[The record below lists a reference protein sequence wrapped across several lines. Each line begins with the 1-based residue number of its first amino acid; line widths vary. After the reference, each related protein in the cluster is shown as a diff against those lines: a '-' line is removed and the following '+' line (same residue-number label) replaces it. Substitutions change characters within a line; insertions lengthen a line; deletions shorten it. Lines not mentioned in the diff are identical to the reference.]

1 VKQLVE
7 ISTNEASTND
17 QTNRKQ
23 LPDSRRITMALPA
36 NVTTGTWT
44 LDPSHSEIGFT
55 VRHAGISKVRG
66 QFTDAAATL
75 DLAENVTDSKVNASI
90 KTASFDSGDANRDGH
105 VRGEDFF
112 DVKTFPEI
120 SFVSNTI
127 VPKGDAYE
135 LQGDLTIKGITR
147 PVALE
152 TEFNGV
158 AVDPFGNTRAGL
170 SAETTISRKDFGLTW
185 NAVLEAG
192 GVLVSD
198 KVAINL
204 ELAFIAPAA

>member
-1 VKQLVE
+1 M
-7 ISTNEASTND
+7 T
-17 QTNRKQ
+17 
-23 LPDSRRITMALPA
+23 LPEGLTPG
-36 NVTTGTWT
+36 VWT
-44 LDPSHSEIGFT
+44 LDMSHSEVGFS

-75 DLAENVTDSKVNASI
+75 DLAEDVTGSKVNATI
-90 KTASFDSGDANRDGH
+90 KTASFDSGDVNRDGH

-112 DVKTFPEI
+112 DVEKFPEI

-135 LQGDLTIKGITR
+135 LQGDLTIKGVTR

-198 KVAINL
+198 KVAVNL

>member
-1 VKQLVE
+1 MFPGVGIKDANACLYWMQQLVE
-7 ISTNEASTND
+7 ISTNEASTDD
-17 QTNRKQ
+17 QT
-23 LPDSRRITMALPA
+23 DSLTTDPRRITMALPA

-112 DVKTFPEI
+112 DV
-120 SFVSNTI
+120 
-127 VPKGDAYE
+127 
-135 LQGDLTIKGITR
+135 
-147 PVALE
+147 E
-152 TEFNGV
+152 T
-158 AVDPFGNTRAGL
+158 
-170 SAETTISRKDFGLTW
+170 
-185 NAVLEAG
+185 
-192 GVLVSD
+192 
-198 KVAINL
+198 
-204 ELAFIAPAA
+204 

>member
-1 VKQLVE
+1 
-7 ISTNEASTND
+7 
-17 QTNRKQ
+17 
-23 LPDSRRITMALPA
+23 MALPT

-75 DLAENVTDSKVNASI
+75 DLAESVTDSKVNASI

-112 DVKTFPEI
+112 DVETFPEI
-120 SFVSNTI
+120 SFVSNAI

-147 PVALE
+147 PVTLE

>member
-1 VKQLVE
+1 
-7 ISTNEASTND
+7 
-17 QTNRKQ
+17 
-23 LPDSRRITMALPA
+23 MALPTD
-36 NVTTGTWT
+36 VTTGIWT
-44 LDPSHSEIGFT
+44 LDNSHSEIAFT

-66 QFTDAAATL
+66 QFKDAEATL
-75 DLAENVTDSKVNASI
+75 ELADNVADSKVSASI

-112 DVKTFPEI
+112 DVEQFPEI
-120 SFVSNTI
+120 SFVSKSI
-127 VPKGDAYE
+127 VPSGDAYE
-135 LQGDLTIKGITR
+135 LQGELTIKGVTR
-147 PVALE
+147 SVALE

-158 AVDPFGNTRAGL
+158 AIDPFGNTRAGL
-170 SAETTISRKDFGLTW
+170 SAGTTISRKDFGLTW
-185 NAVLEAG
+185 NAAIEAG